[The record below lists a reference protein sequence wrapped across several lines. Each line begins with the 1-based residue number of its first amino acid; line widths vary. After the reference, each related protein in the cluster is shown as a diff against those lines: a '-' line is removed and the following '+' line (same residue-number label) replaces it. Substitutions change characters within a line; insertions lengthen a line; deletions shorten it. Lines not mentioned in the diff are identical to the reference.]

1 MLWGRLEEGENI
13 GKHAIGVLAL
23 LLAAI
28 MVLPGLSMSAEAKGA
43 GGKVLSAE
51 EIAFAEAVG
60 TGEYAYGIDEVYS
73 YKYGE
78 FEMELGEAWRGAG
91 SEPAHE
97 YAQYLVDEMTTIGLQ
112 DVAMEGFPV
121 HAYSYGGA
129 SVQIVEPETSEVWL
143 AAGHGGLPGTPPE
156 GITAEIV
163 YVGLGTRFDYPAEG
177 VEGKLVLIEVSE
189 EEMYWLQ
196 YPLYEAE
203 LHGAIGAV
211 VTWIEYQDV
220 EDSVVTHDSEARTT
234 IPAVDISHKNAEYL
248 KGLIMTSEEPVTVK
262 VWCDATIDYEGTG
275 YNVYGY
281 IQGAV
286 HPDEYIIIGD
296 HYDKW
301 WYGASDDGSGVARLL
316 GLAKAMV
323 DSGYEPDR
331 TMVFVAQDAEEYG
344 WTDTEF
350 DWALGAWWSI
360 YDQHPEWAGAARG
373 YFNLEGGGDSGA
385 TSVYAWGTPETQMF
399 RKSLLKLIDSWFV
412 NNEPWSAY
420 YYRSVEWTEKF
431 FTTWA
436 DGFSYGAAGIPIMDV
451 GSWRSFEYSG
461 SSYHTQMDTMEW
473 ISAESLAMSIISNGI
488 AVIELD
494 RAVIAPYSFQKRADD
509 IQKNLNYDQLRLS
522 GVDTK
527 ALDKALK
534 EFYMVGDDLWSMIR
548 STRYSENAD
557 EVNSLLMEAQKQLQ
571 SELQWVGGYIEPMYP
586 QEHYEDDAWFLR
598 EGVYS
603 LEDGNIDRALM
614 WLSWVYGMYTGRWVS
629 YENYEYMQ
637 LDRWNLDNFNQ
648 FWGRGRTAHI
658 IDIWADYD
666 SLLQKKAAGD
676 WDFDAEIASL
686 WEKYGMV
693 VEDLQDAVD
702 RMTQTVMD
710 ATETLCEAEALLDG

>member
-1 MLWGRLEEGENI
+1 LWIRLEGGEKIRKNTV
-13 GKHAIGVLAL
+13 AVFAL
-23 LLAAI
+23 FLVAI
-28 MVLPGLSMSAEAKGA
+28 MVLSGLSLSAEAMRMGVQA
-43 GGKVLSAE
+43 LSE
-51 EIAFAEAVG
+51 EELAFAKAVG
-60 TGEYAYGIDEVYS
+60 VGDYAYGIDEVYA
-73 YKYGE
+73 YEYGE

-91 SEPAHE
+91 SAPAHE
-97 YAQYLVDEMTTIGLQ
+97 YAQYLQDEMTRIGLKNVEQ
-112 DVAMEGFPV
+112 EGFPV
-121 HAYSYGGA
+121 HAYNYGGA
-129 SVQIVEPETSEVWL
+129 SVQIVGPEPGVVWL
-143 AAGHGGLPGTPPE
+143 AAGHGGLPGTPPD
-156 GITAEIV
+156 GLTAEIV

-177 VEGKLVLIEVSE
+177 VDGKLVLIEVSE

-211 VTWIEYQDV
+211 VTWIEYQEV

-248 KGLIMTSEEPVTVK
+248 KNLIMTSDDPVRVK
-262 VWCDATIDYEGTG
+262 IWCDATIDFDGIG

-281 IQGAV
+281 IPGTV
-286 HPDEYIIIGD
+286 HPDEYIVIGD

-316 GLAKAMV
+316 GIAKAMV

-331 TMVFVAQDAEEYG
+331 TIVFVAQDAEEWG
-344 WTDTEF
+344 WVDTEF

-360 YDQHPEWAGAARG
+360 FYQHKDWAGKTRG

-385 TSVYAWGTPETQMF
+385 TSVYAWGTPETQLF
-399 RKSLLKLIDSWFV
+399 RKSMLRLFDQWFM

-420 YYRSVEWTEKF
+420 YHRSVEWTEKF

-436 DGFSYGAAGIPIMDV
+436 DGFSYGAAGIPVMDV
-451 GSWRSFEYSG
+451 GSRRSFEPSG

-488 AVIELD
+488 AAIELD
-494 RAVIAPYSFQKRADD
+494 RAVIAPYSFQKRVDD

-522 GVDTK
+522 GIDTK
-527 ALDKALK
+527 ALDAALK
-534 EFYMVGDDLWSMIR
+534 ELYMVGDDLWNMIR
-548 STRYSENAD
+548 STQYSANVD
-557 EVNSLLMEAQKQLQ
+557 EVNQLLLAAQKTLQ
-571 SELQWVGGYIEPMYP
+571 SSLQTVGGYIEPMYP

-598 EGVYS
+598 EGIYS

-629 YENYEYMQ
+629 YENYKYLQ
-637 LDRWNLDNFNQ
+637 VDRWNIDDFKQ
-648 FWGRGRTAHI
+648 FWGRNRTAQI
-658 IDIWADYD
+658 IDIWHDYD
-666 SLLQKKAAGD
+666 SLLQRKAAGD
-676 WDFDAEIASL
+676 WDFDAEITSL
-686 WEKYGMV
+686 WKKYDMV
-693 VEDLQDAVD
+693 ISDLQSAVD
-702 RMTQTVMD
+702 KMTKTVMD
-710 ATETLCEAEALLDG
+710 TTVTLNEAKALLEM

>member
-1 MLWGRLEEGENI
+1 MGGGRIRKHLIEFSAMLL
-13 GKHAIGVLAL
+13 V
-23 LLAAI
+23 AI
-28 MVLPGLSMSAEAKGA
+28 MVMSGLGLSAGA
-43 GGKVLSAE
+43 GRAGVHGLSAE

-60 TGEYAYGIDEVYS
+60 VGEYAYEINEVYA
-73 YKYGE
+73 YEYGE

-91 SEPAHE
+91 SDPAHE
-97 YAQYLVDEMTTIGLQ
+97 YAQYLEDEMIQIGLS
-112 DVAMEGFPV
+112 DVEQEGFPV
-121 HAYSYGGA
+121 HAYDYGGA
-129 SVQIVEPETSEVWL
+129 SVQIVGPEEGEVWL

-156 GITAEIV
+156 GLTAEIV
-163 YVGLGTRFDYPAEG
+163 YVGLGTRFDYPADG

-220 EDSVVTHDSEARTT
+220 EDSVVTHDSESRTT
-234 IPAVDISHKNAEYL
+234 IPAVDISHKNSEYL
-248 KGLIMTSEEPVTVK
+248 KEMIMTSDEPVTVK
-262 VWCDATIDYEGTG
+262 IWCDASIDYDGTG

-281 IQGAV
+281 IPGAV
-286 HPDEYIIIGD
+286 HPDEYIVIGD

-331 TMVFVAQDAEEYG
+331 TIVFVATDAEEYG

-360 YDQHPEWAGAARG
+360 FEQHPDWAGKVRG
-373 YFNLEGGGDSGA
+373 YFNLEGGGDAGA
-385 TSVYAWGTPETQMF
+385 TSVYAWGTPETQLF
-399 RKSLLKLIDSWFV
+399 RKSILNRIDSWFA
-412 NNEPWSAY
+412 NNAPWSSY
-420 YYRSVEWTEKF
+420 YYRSVERTEKF
-431 FTTWA
+431 FSTWA
-436 DGFSYGAAGIPIMDV
+436 DGFSWGAAGVSVMEF

-461 SSYHTQMDTMEW
+461 YAYHTQTDTMEW
-473 ISAESLAMSIISNGI
+473 ITAESLAMSVISNGI

-494 RAVIAPYSFQKRADD
+494 RAVIVPYSFQKRADD

-522 GVDTK
+522 GIDTES
-527 ALDKALK
+527 LDAALK
-534 EFYMVGDDLWSMIR
+534 ELYRVGDDIWSEIR
-548 STRYSENAD
+548 ATIYSENAD
-557 EVNSLLMEAQKQLQ
+557 AVNALLLAAQKKLQ
-571 SELQWVGGYIEPMYP
+571 SEMQTVGGYIEPMYP

-598 EGVYS
+598 EGIYS
-603 LEDGNIDRALM
+603 LEDGNVDRALM

-629 YENYEYMQ
+629 YENYMYMQ
-637 LDRWNLDNFNQ
+637 VDRWNIDNFNQ
-648 FWGRGRTAHI
+648 FWGRGRTAQI
-658 IDIWADYD
+658 IDIWHEYD

-676 WDFDAEIASL
+676 WDFDAEITSL
-686 WEKYGMV
+686 WEKYDAV
-693 VEDLQDAVD
+693 VEDLQDSVD
-702 RMTQTVMD
+702 RMTQTAMD
-710 ATETLCEAEALLDG
+710 TTAILEEAYALLAG